1 MSMYFLP
8 CHFTLVRLPPTLT
21 GLAIP
26 SRQRRPTSPGPT
38 TRRLTPANLCG
49 HRTREAGRRHA
60 IRVADQG
67 GEVEVGLRASLT
79 AGEALEAE
87 LSRSCAL
94 SFYDQR
100 VVHLARPHR
109 NADHGDRPGG
119 VREPPG
125 TAGNRHLAR

>member
-1 MSMYFLP
+1 MSFHASAVTTYLDRVGDP
-8 CHFTLVRLPPTLT
+8 LSAAEAHIA
-21 GLAIP
+21 GADDA
-26 SRQRRPTSPGPT
+26 SPD
-38 TRRLTPANLCG
+38 PANLCG

-67 GEVEVGLRASLT
+67 GEVDVGLRASLT